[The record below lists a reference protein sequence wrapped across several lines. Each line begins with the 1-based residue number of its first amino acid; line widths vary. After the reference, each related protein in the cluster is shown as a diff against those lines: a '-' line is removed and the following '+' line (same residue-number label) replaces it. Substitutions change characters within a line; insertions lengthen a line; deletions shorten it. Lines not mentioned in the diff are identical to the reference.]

1 MTNKLETMMRQ
12 VGREL
17 RDLQVAWIFKV
28 PEEMQQ
34 TPCDFFGYTRTGR
47 AILLECKMVRS
58 TSLKVGNS
66 PGLSPHQWMEL
77 EEAHRAGAV
86 SLIAWAAGGSVAVF
100 PWHEAANAAEG
111 RRSIRW
117 ADVPDW
123 SKRVFTK
130 DGLLSAVRVALPV
143 TPTTLVFTTK

>member
-1 MTNKLETMMRQ
+1 MTNKLETMLRQ

-47 AILLECKMVRS
+47 AILIECKMVRS
-58 TSLKVGNS
+58 TSLKVCGQ
-66 PGLSPHQWMEL
+66 PGLSAHQWMEL

-100 PWHEAANAAEG
+100 PWQEAAAAAEG

-117 ADVPDW
+117 VDVPSW
-123 SKRVFTK
+123 SKQPFT
-130 DGLLSAVRVALPV
+130 DEGLMAAVRQALLAS
-143 TPTTLVFTTK
+143 PTA

>member
-12 VGREL
+12 VGRGL

-47 AILLECKMVRS
+47 AILLECKMVNRAS
-58 TSLKVGNS
+58 GLPVGNS

-86 SLIAWAAGGSVAVF
+86 SLIAWACGEMVAVF
-100 PWHEAANAAEG
+100 SWPEAREALGE

-117 ADVPDW
+117 VDVPW
-123 SKRVFTK
+123 KTPFVLPTLRASVQR
-130 DGLLSAVRVALPV
+130 AVTAG
-143 TPTTLVFTTK
+143 